1 MVYTMKTLA
10 TINAWVKIIAG
21 FGLLTIG
28 ILIMT
33 QVLEPIN
40 DRLLSFFV
48 CLLLVEAIVNR
59 CTEKEKA

>member
-1 MVYTMKTLA
+1 MKTLA
-10 TINAWVKIIAG
+10 TINMWIKIIVG

-40 DRLLSFFV
+40 DRVISFFV
-48 CLLLVEAIVNR
+48 CLLLVETIVNR
-59 CTEKEKA
+59 HKEKA

>member
-59 CTEKEKA
+59 YTEKEKA

>member
-1 MVYTMKTLA
+1 MNTMS
-10 TINAWVKIIAG
+10 TISMWIKIICG

-48 CLLLVEAIVNR
+48 CLLLIESIVSKH
-59 CTEKEKA
+59 EKKKEEEV

>member
-1 MVYTMKTLA
+1 MKTLA

>member
-1 MVYTMKTLA
+1 MKTLA

-59 CTEKEKA
+59 YTEKEKA